1 MTEIELVGIDADD
14 TLWQSETFFAE
25 VEEKFIE
32 LMSKYSS
39 EAGLEESLSSN
50 EITNLRVLDMEL
62 NHLLFQ

>member
-25 VEEKFIE
+25 VEEKFTE

-39 EAGLEESLSSN
+39 DTS
-50 EITNLRVLDMEL
+50 LRVP
-62 NHLLFQ
+62 FI

>member
-1 MTEIELVGIDADD
+1 MDEIKLVGIDADD

-39 EAGLEESLSSN
+39 DTSLEESLSSN
-50 EITNLRVLDMEL
+50 EISNLRVLDMEL

>member
-39 EAGLEESLSSN
+39 DTSLEESLSSN
-50 EITNLRVLDMEL
+50 
-62 NHLLFQ
+62 